1 MAEVGCLKDVK
12 CQNLE
17 VVNVM
22 NTKERLIYIATS
34 EDYDFQETI
43 TGDTTIL
50 VNVALADGK
59 RIRLPEATTS
69 NGGMKITVV
78 FGISPAD
85 NAKVGFVTTKIV
97 GGATSFSDNAVGL
110 MTTNN
115 SFTASDGSNQLHVV
129 IDANGSSNDGSGAPG
144 TVLEFWYTGVANVVL
159 YRGNLIGSVD
169 SATLVNHWSTATVI
183 A

>member
-1 MAEVGCLKDVK
+1 MK
-12 CQNLE
+12 CPNC
-17 VVNVM
+17 NHD
-22 NTKERLIYIATS
+22 NR
-34 EDYDFQETI
+34 
-43 TGDTTIL
+43 DT
-50 VNVALADGK
+50 ARDS
-59 RIRLPEATTS
+59 S

-97 GGATSFSDNAVGL
+97 GGATTFSDGSVGL
-110 MTTNN
+110 MTANTGF
-115 SFTASDGSNQLHVV
+115 SASAIGTSNLHVV
-129 IDANGSSNDGSGAPG
+129 LDADGSSDDGGGAPG
-144 TVLEFWYTGVANVVL
+144 SVLEFWYTGVANVVL